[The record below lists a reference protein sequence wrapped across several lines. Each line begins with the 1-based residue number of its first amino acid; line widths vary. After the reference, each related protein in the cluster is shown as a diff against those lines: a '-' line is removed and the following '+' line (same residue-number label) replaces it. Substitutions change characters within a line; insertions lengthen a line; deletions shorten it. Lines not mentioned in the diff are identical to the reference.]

1 MQEDSKLQETSA
13 KRASILIAT
22 ALILSG
28 CSLLP
33 KKDDPSSGDPT
44 VAAASG
50 KPAFSLEVDAPKEV
64 RDILEKHLELR
75 RFQHQ
80 PDLQRRELTRLLG
93 ATDANVRDLIGTLGF
108 FSPTVTVEVTE
119 TPDAEDAPR
128 KVTVHVETGPE
139 TSIKQTEVRFSG
151 VNANDPLG
159 QPQRDSIRDAWP
171 LKPGERF
178 TQSAWSSAKSGGLR
192 ELQSRRYPTAR
203 IDSSLADVDAD
214 KNEANVSVIYD
225 PGAAYTFGPLVIEG
239 SQRYDPVGLARVAR
253 LPEGQEYDQVAM
265 LDTQQRLVRSGYYDS
280 VFLTLADAP
289 AVQPGDSEQ
298 KQDDARAAQGAN
310 VTSPV
315 IAKVREAKLQK
326 WVFGVGVSTD
336 TGPRLSIDHTHNQVP
351 WLNWRA
357 VSKLQLDRKNPLIS
371 TQLTA
376 LPGEDYWRWFVGGK
390 LEREPVG
397 DFTVNSAQLRAG
409 KSKSEEHI
417 DRNYYLQYDY
427 AKTQGAGAPPAS
439 SSLLANY
446 GWTGR
451 YFNSTLAPTSGYGF
465 GWEAGVGTTL
475 TPQRTPFTRLL
486 GRWMTLMPI
495 GKVDEETQRRSRLQL
510 RAWGGA
516 ITAKKDAELPMTL
529 MFLAGGDNSIR
540 GYGYQSIGAKTDNG
554 KVIGGRYL
562 AAGSVEWQR
571 PIVIKGN
578 TQDFEQAVFID
589 AGTVGDDLNRMY
601 ARVGV
606 GTGIRWRSPVGPV
619 QADLAYG
626 LQEHQLRL
634 HLRLGFTF

>member
-239 SQRYDPVGLARVAR
+239 SQRYDLVGLARVAR

-280 VFLTLADAP
+280 VFLSLADAP

-298 KQDDARAAQGAN
+298 
-310 VTSPV
+310 
-315 IAKVREAKLQK
+315 
-326 WVFGVGVSTD
+326 
-336 TGPRLSIDHTHNQVP
+336 
-351 WLNWRA
+351 
-357 VSKLQLDRKNPLIS
+357 
-371 TQLTA
+371 
-376 LPGEDYWRWFVGGK
+376 
-390 LEREPVG
+390 
-397 DFTVNSAQLRAG
+397 
-409 KSKSEEHI
+409 
-417 DRNYYLQYDY
+417 
-427 AKTQGAGAPPAS
+427 
-439 SSLLANY
+439 
-446 GWTGR
+446 
-451 YFNSTLAPTSGYGF
+451 
-465 GWEAGVGTTL
+465 
-475 TPQRTPFTRLL
+475 
-486 GRWMTLMPI
+486 
-495 GKVDEETQRRSRLQL
+495 
-510 RAWGGA
+510 
-516 ITAKKDAELPMTL
+516 
-529 MFLAGGDNSIR
+529 
-540 GYGYQSIGAKTDNG
+540 
-554 KVIGGRYL
+554 
-562 AAGSVEWQR
+562 
-571 PIVIKGN
+571 
-578 TQDFEQAVFID
+578 
-589 AGTVGDDLNRMY
+589 
-601 ARVGV
+601 
-606 GTGIRWRSPVGPV
+606 
-619 QADLAYG
+619 
-626 LQEHQLRL
+626 
-634 HLRLGFTF
+634 

>member
-409 KSKSEEHI
+409 KSKSDEHI

>member
-225 PGAAYTFGPLVIEG
+225 PGAAYTFGPLVIER

>member
-239 SQRYDPVGLARVAR
+239 SQRYDLVGLARVAR

>member
-44 VAAASG
+44 IAAASG

-554 KVIGGRYL
+554 
-562 AAGSVEWQR
+562 
-571 PIVIKGN
+571 
-578 TQDFEQAVFID
+578 
-589 AGTVGDDLNRMY
+589 
-601 ARVGV
+601 
-606 GTGIRWRSPVGPV
+606 
-619 QADLAYG
+619 
-626 LQEHQLRL
+626 
-634 HLRLGFTF
+634 